1 MTAEEAYK
9 SKKDRAAGVKRVEL
23 PLNEYLSYENG
34 INMNASKAK
43 YQRVLN
49 KLNATIE

>member
-1 MTAEEAYK
+1 MVLKSKISMTAEEAYK
-9 SKKDRAAGVKRVEL
+9 SKRVEL
-23 PLNEYLSYENG
+23 PLNEYFSYENG